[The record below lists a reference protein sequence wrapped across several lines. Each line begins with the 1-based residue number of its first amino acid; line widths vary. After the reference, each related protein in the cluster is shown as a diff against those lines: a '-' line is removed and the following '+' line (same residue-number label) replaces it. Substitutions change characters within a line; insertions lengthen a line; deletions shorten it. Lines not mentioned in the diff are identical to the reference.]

1 MNLGKSKSR
10 KAEKKTF
17 PLTWFISIVMEEFLR
32 HNIVD
37 SDFIENSSN
46 ILSPHFAI

>member
-1 MNLGKSKSR
+1 MAEKNQKR
-10 KAEKKTF
+10 EKKTF

-37 SDFIENSSN
+37 SSDFIENSSN